1 MRNDLFSELQHVIGG
16 KDAESAVTEAFRILP
31 TERLVLASSL
41 GIEDQVLTHLVCT
54 VTAKPRIFT
63 LDTGRLFPET
73 YETMERTMERYGF
86 RYEVLS
92 PDTREIEEMVR
103 AHGPN
108 PFYQSVELRKLCCTV
123 RKIHPLRRV
132 LSTAD
137 AWMCGLR
144 REQSV
149 TRQSIQ
155 KVERD
160 ETFGLCKINPLVDWT
175 ETQVWDFILANK
187 IPYNALHDQGFP
199 SIGCAPCTRAVK
211 PGDSLRAG
219 RWWWEQPEHK
229 ECGLHI
235 RDGRIIG
242 GRKS

>member
-1 MRNDLFSELQHVIGG
+1 MMNDLLSRLQNAIEG
-16 KDAESAVTEAFRILP
+16 KDAEGAVREAFRIVP
-31 TERLVLASSL
+31 AERLVLASSL
-41 GIEDQVLTHLVCT
+41 SVEDQVLTHLVCA
-54 VTAKPRIFT
+54 VTARPRIFT

-73 YETMERTMERYGF
+73 YETMERTMQRYGF
-86 RYEVLS
+86 RYEVLA
-92 PDTREIEEMVR
+92 PDTRELEEMVR
-103 AHGPN
+103 THGPN
-108 PFYQSVELRKLCCTV
+108 LFYQSVELRKMCCAV
-123 RKIHPLRRV
+123 RKTNPLRRV

-149 TRQSIQ
+149 TRQSTQ
-155 KVERD
+155 KVEWDR
-160 ETFGLCKINPLVDWT
+160 TFGLCKINPLIDWT
-175 ETQVWDFILANK
+175 EQQVWEYIRANK

-211 PGDSLRAG
+211 PGDDIRAG

-235 RDGRIIG
+235 QDGKIIP
-242 GRKS
+242 GRRP